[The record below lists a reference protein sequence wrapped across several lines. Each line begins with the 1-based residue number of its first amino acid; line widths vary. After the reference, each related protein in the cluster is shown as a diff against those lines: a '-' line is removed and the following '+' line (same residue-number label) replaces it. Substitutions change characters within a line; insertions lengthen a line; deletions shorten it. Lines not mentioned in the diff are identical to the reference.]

1 MLISSRNTWT
11 DTPRHD
17 ILPILWAL
25 LLHATWP
32 VKLTITHPI
41 SPHCSQ
47 NKYRRN
53 SLARCATHP
62 HSHLYPTDF
71 FSQTLYTCSLPRLHS
86 PEGQTLRMMFCLP
99 KRTFSSVC
107 AFQKSTWSF
116 HTNKSS
122 LCSSDPS
129 HPNLIFSYLY
139 FHGPAYL
146 PLLER
151 GLLECIPDICSCCP
165 ATDQWGFDIR
175 DPGPNSAHTYS
186 AQASV
191 WSVVLRLVNISMF
204 SNALAFLQDSLSV
217 RKKCF
222 FFFNRFKKD
231 GDWCSEWSLVWGK
244 GLSTMAWRFKVQT
257 LPFFAICN
265 KVKI

>member
-1 MLISSRNTWT
+1 M
-11 DTPRHD
+11 
-17 ILPILWAL
+17 
-25 LLHATWP
+25 
-32 VKLTITHPI
+32 
-41 SPHCSQ
+41 
-47 NKYRRN
+47 
-53 SLARCATHP
+53 
-62 HSHLYPTDF
+62 
-71 FSQTLYTCSLPRLHS
+71 
-86 PEGQTLRMMFCLP
+86 TLRMMFCLP

-175 DPGPNSAHTYS
+175 DPGPSSSHTCS

-217 RKKCF
+217 RKKF
-222 FFFNRFKKD
+222 FVFFLIVLKKMETD
-231 GDWCSEWSLVWGK
+231 VLNDLWCEERAFPPWPEGSKSKHSHSL
-244 GLSTMAWRFKVQT
+244 L
-257 LPFFAICN
+257 FAIRSRFSLECHL
-265 KVKI
+265 